1 MSKGE
6 NPIQPPPSGRDTV
19 PVQLER
25 EMRRSYLDYAMSVI
39 IGRALP
45 DVRDGLKPVHRR
57 VLYGMWEAGNTAGRA
72 YKKSARIVG
81 DVMGKYHPHGD
92 GPIYD
97 TVVRMAQDFS
107 MRYPLVDGQ
116 GNFGSI
122 DGDNPAAMRY
132 TEVRLTRI
140 AEELLREDIEK
151 DTVEWVPNYDGS
163 EQEPAPLPAR
173 IPNLLVNGSA
183 GIAVG
188 MATNIPPHNLGEALA
203 AVKLLIDRPQATL
216 EELMELLPGPD
227 FPTGGFI
234 HGRAGIHDAYAT
246 GRGSIQVRARAEI
259 EDAGQDSQSIIVTEL
274 PFQVNKARLIER
286 IAELVREKKLEGIRD
301 LRDESDRDGIRIVID
316 LKRGEVAE
324 IVLNT
329 LYKMTK
335 LQVSY
340 GMNMLAI
347 VDSQPQVLTLRGL
360 LRHFLDHRRTVVI
373 RRCRYDLARAERRA
387 HILEGLLIALDHLD
401 AVIATIRASRTPPEA
416 KERLIEGCALSEPQ
430 AQAILDMR
438 LQRLTGLEREK
449 IEQEHREL
457 IAEIERLRA
466 ILGSDALL
474 LREIRTELDEIEK
487 RFSDPRRTE
496 IVAHSSDIT
505 IEDMIADEDMV
516 ITVTRSGYIKR
527 SPLSLYRAQHRGGKG
542 RTGMATRD
550 GDFVEQLYVASA
562 HSYIMV
568 FTDRGYCYWLK
579 VHQIPELG
587 PAARGKAIVNLLRL
601 DSGEGVAATAAVREF
616 PEDRFLTFA
625 TEAGVVKKTALSEY
639 SRPRNNGIIALRIDE
654 DDRLLSVKVTD
665 TGSELVLATQKGYA
679 IRFRESDL
687 RSLGRATRGV
697 RGISLRPGDR
707 VVSMECLLP
716 REESAEAQALETTLL
731 TVSES
736 GFGKRTAIEEYRL
749 QSRGGLGIIN
759 LKVSDRTG
767 DVVGVRQVSEDT
779 GLMLITHEGKII
791 RITAGSVSLI
801 GRATQG
807 VKVMDLDD
815 GDHIVALARIPDRG
829 EEDEDG
835 EDDDAGDAEA
845 TEPEPVN

>member
-6 NPIQPPPSGRDTV
+6 NPIQPPPASGRDTV

-151 DTVEWVPNYDGS
+151 DTVEWIPNYDGS
-163 EQEPAPLPAR
+163 EQEPSPLPAR

-234 HGRAGIHDAYAT
+234 HGRAGIHAAYAT

-347 VDSQPQVLTLRGL
+347 VDSQPQVLTLRAL

-373 RRCRYDLARAERRA
+373 RRCRYDLARAEKRA
-387 HILEGLLIALDHLD
+387 HVLEGLLIALDHLD

-416 KERLIEGCALSEPQ
+416 RERLIEGFSLSEPQ

-474 LREIRTELDEIEK
+474 LQEIRAELDEIE
-487 RFSDPRRTE
+487 RRYSDPRRTE

-625 TEAGVVKKTALSEY
+625 TEAGVVKKTALAEY
-639 SRPRNNGIIALRIDE
+639 SRPRNSGIIALRIDE

-665 TGSELVLATQKGYA
+665 SGSEIVLATKKGYS
-679 IRFRESDL
+679 IRFPETDL

-716 REESAEAQALETTLL
+716 QEESAESGSPETTLL

-767 DVVGVRQVSEDT
+767 EVVGVRQVSEDT
-779 GLMLITHEGKII
+779 GLMLITPEGKII

-807 VKVMDLDD
+807 VKVMDLDE
-815 GDHIVALARIPDRG
+815 GDRIVALARIPDRG
-829 EEDEDG
+829 DEDEDG
-835 EDDDAGDAEA
+835 EDAEA
-845 TEPEPVN
+845 ADTEPVN

>member
-6 NPIQPPPSGRDTV
+6 NPIQPPPPGPGRDTV

-151 DTVEWVPNYDGS
+151 DTVEWIPNYDGS
-163 EQEPAPLPAR
+163 EQEPSPLPAR

-188 MATNIPPHNLGEALA
+188 MATNIPPHNLGEAIA
-203 AVKLLIDRPQATL
+203 AVKLLIDRPQAPL

-234 HGRAGIHDAYAT
+234 HGRAGIHSAYAT
-246 GRGSIQVRARAEI
+246 GRGTIQVRARAEI
-259 EDAGQDSQSIIVTEL
+259 EDTGQDRQSILVTEL

-316 LKRGEVAE
+316 LKRGEIAE
-324 IVLNT
+324 IILNT

-347 VDSQPQVLTLRGL
+347 VDSQPQVLTLRAL

-373 RRCRYDLARAERRA
+373 RRCRYDLARAEKRA
-387 HILEGLLIALDHLD
+387 HVLEGLLIALDHLD
-401 AVIATIRASRTPPEA
+401 AVIATIRASRTPQEA
-416 KERLIEGCALSEPQ
+416 RERLIEGFSLSEPQ

-457 IAEIERLRA
+457 LAEIERLRA

-487 RFSDPRRTE
+487 RYSDPRRTE

-625 TEAGVVKKTALSEY
+625 TEAGVVKKTALAEY
-639 SRPRNNGIIALRIDE
+639 SRPRNSGIIALRIDD

-665 TGSELVLATQKGYA
+665 AGSELVLATRKGNA
-679 IRFRESDL
+679 IRFPESDL

-707 VVSMECLLP
+707 VVSMECLSP
-716 REESAEAQALETTLL
+716 REASADSAAPETTLL

-767 DVVGVRQVSEDT
+767 EVVGVREVSEDR

-807 VKVMDLDD
+807 VKVMDLDE
-815 GDHIVALARIPDRG
+815 GDHIVALARIPDRDA
-829 EEDEDG
+829 EDEDG
-835 EDDDAGDAEA
+835 DDGDTEA
-845 TEPEPVN
+845 ADEEPVN

>member
-1 MSKGE
+1 VSKGE

-188 MATNIPPHNLGEALA
+188 MATNIPPHNLGEAIA

-234 HGRAGIHDAYAT
+234 HGRAGIHAAYAT

-373 RRCRYDLARAERRA
+373 RRCRHDLTRAEKRA
-387 HILEGLLIALDHLD
+387 HVLEGLLVALDHLD

-416 KERLIEGCALSEPQ
+416 RERLIEGFTLSEPQ

-457 IAEIERLRA
+457 NAEIERLRA

-474 LREIRTELDEIEK
+474 LQEIRTELDEIEK

-665 TGSELVLATQKGYA
+665 AGSELVLATQKGYA

-687 RSLGRATRGV
+687 RSLSRATRGV
-697 RGISLRPGDR
+697 RGIRLRPGDR

-716 REESAEAQALETTLL
+716 REESAETQAPETTLL

-807 VKVMDLDD
+807 VKVMDLDE
-815 GDHIVALARIPDRG
+815 GDRIVALARIPDRG

-835 EDDDAGDAEA
+835 ENGDADAGE
-845 TEPEPVN
+845 TEPVN

>member
-1 MSKGE
+1 
-6 NPIQPPPSGRDTV
+6 
-19 PVQLER
+19 
-25 EMRRSYLDYAMSVI
+25 
-39 IGRALP
+39 
-45 DVRDGLKPVHRR
+45 
-57 VLYGMWEAGNTAGRA
+57 
-72 YKKSARIVG
+72 
-81 DVMGKYHPHGD
+81 
-92 GPIYD
+92 
-97 TVVRMAQDFS
+97 
-107 MRYPLVDGQ
+107 
-116 GNFGSI
+116 
-122 DGDNPAAMRY
+122 
-132 TEVRLTRI
+132 
-140 AEELLREDIEK
+140 
-151 DTVEWVPNYDGS
+151 
-163 EQEPAPLPAR
+163 
-173 IPNLLVNGSA
+173 
-183 GIAVG
+183 
-188 MATNIPPHNLGEALA
+188 
-203 AVKLLIDRPQATL
+203 
-216 EELMELLPGPD
+216 
-227 FPTGGFI
+227 
-234 HGRAGIHDAYAT
+234 
-246 GRGSIQVRARAEI
+246 
-259 EDAGQDSQSIIVTEL
+259 
-274 PFQVNKARLIER
+274 
-286 IAELVREKKLEGIRD
+286 
-301 LRDESDRDGIRIVID
+301 
-316 LKRGEVAE
+316 
-324 IVLNT
+324 
-329 LYKMTK
+329 MTK

-340 GMNMLAI
+340 GMNVLAI
-347 VDSQPQVLTLRGL
+347 VDSQPQVLTLRAL

-373 RRCRYDLARAERRA
+373 RRCRYDLARAEKRA
-387 HILEGLLIALDHLD
+387 HVLEGLLIALDHLD

-416 KERLIEGCALSEPQ
+416 RERLIEGFSLSEPQ

-474 LREIRTELDEIEK
+474 LQEIRAELDEIEK
-487 RFSDPRRTE
+487 RYSDPRRTE
-496 IVAHSSDIT
+496 IMAHSSDIT

-625 TEAGVVKKTALSEY
+625 TEAGVVKKTALAEY
-639 SRPRNNGIIALRIDE
+639 SRPRTNGIIGLRIDE

-665 TGSELVLATQKGYA
+665 SGSEIVLATKKGYS
-679 IRFRESDL
+679 IRFPETDL

-716 REESAEAQALETTLL
+716 REESADFESPETTLL

-767 DVVGVRQVSEDT
+767 EVVGVRQVSEDT
-779 GLMLITHEGKII
+779 GLMLITPEGKII

-807 VKVMDLDD
+807 VKVMDLDE
-815 GDHIVALARIPDRG
+815 GDRIVALARIPDRG
-829 EEDEDG
+829 DEDEDG
-835 EDDDAGDAEA
+835 DAEA
-845 TEPEPVN
+845 ADTEPVN